1 MNENLASMIRSQRT
15 APPMLSE
22 EQLDLPKQETEV
34 EIKEAPPIVTT
45 SSVSTTARN
54 FVPVANLTEWFERNH
69 ENFPNINRVR
79 LSLKGVDSSKTLV
92 FTVST
97 GVGDTRELKMFEDAD
112 THPVID
118 LPGIKMDPYK
128 HGFGVVQEYRGE
140 FFGCF
145 LKNYIVRTGLIVS
158 LCQLH
163 EGILIPYIT
172 KKVKRS
178 DDFLEVE
185 QCPYD
190 IPAKM
195 AMELNKETLML
206 LYKQSTKAIDSLT
219 TVGDAI
225 KWLVSKQ
232 ADIMDVNHHLQVDFV
247 ITELL
252 K

>member
-15 APPMLSE
+15 TPPMVSE
-22 EQLDLPKQETEV
+22 EQLDLPKV
-34 EIKEAPPIVTT
+34 EPEAPVEETAPVATT
-45 SSVSTTARN
+45 SSVSTTVKN
-54 FVPVANLTEWFERNH
+54 FIPVANLTEWFERNH
-69 ENFPNINRVR
+69 EKFTNINRVR

-92 FTVST
+92 FTVAT

-112 THPVID
+112 VHPIVD

-128 HGFGVVQEYRGE
+128 HGFGVVQEYVGE
-140 FFGCF
+140 SFRCL
-145 LKNYIVRTGLIVS
+145 LKNYIIRTGLIVT

-163 EGILIPYIT
+163 DGVLVPYIT

-178 DDFLEVE
+178 DDFFEAE

-195 AMELNKETLML
+195 SSELNKETLML
-206 LYKQSTKAIDSLT
+206 LYKQSTKVIDGLN

-225 KWLVSKQ
+225 KWLVGKQ
-232 ADIMDVNHHLQVDFV
+232 EDIMDVNHHLQVDFV

>member
-15 APPMLSE
+15 TPPILSE
-22 EQLDLPKQETEV
+22 EQLDLPKQEVEV
-34 EIKEAPPIVTT
+34 EVKETAPVVTT
-45 SSVSTTARN
+45 SSVSTTAKN

-92 FTVST
+92 FTVAT

-112 THPVID
+112 SHPIVD

-128 HGFGVVQEYRGE
+128 HGFGVIQEYRSE

-145 LKNYIVRTGLIVS
+145 LKNYIVRTGLIVT
-158 LCQLH
+158 LCQLN

-195 AMELNKETLML
+195 ATELNKETLML
-206 LYKQSTKAIDSLT
+206 LYKQSTKVIDSIT

-232 ADIMDVNHHLQVDFV
+232 SDIMDVNHHLQVDFV